1 MSYVMQNFYYVNPI
15 LILNYRSRV
24 AWLLRNVYLIVMLI
38 VKTFNAYLFTNH
50 LQTNYELMHKL
61 SLLFYSKGFI
71 SVLQT
76 THKKWKNFMTLA
88 STKSL
93 KHTLYTTGT
102 AFVDHKVIKLVEPN
116 VKHSTQSL
124 LFNQYLLPLSISNI
138 SLHNKPFR
146 NVLFRALIMILT
158 NWQTWNKHFRLTLRF
173 LIGSPSLYM
182 LYFYNMYL
190 FKVYNL

>member
-76 THKKWKNFMTLA
+76 THKK
-88 STKSL
+88 
-93 KHTLYTTGT
+93 
-102 AFVDHKVIKLVEPN
+102 
-116 VKHSTQSL
+116 
-124 LFNQYLLPLSISNI
+124 
-138 SLHNKPFR
+138 
-146 NVLFRALIMILT
+146 
-158 NWQTWNKHFRLTLRF
+158 
-173 LIGSPSLYM
+173 
-182 LYFYNMYL
+182 
-190 FKVYNL
+190 